1 MLNNFRVAMSTAICD
16 MQVAVKVITIYVVA
30 TECLARASYLV
41 GLSGKEEGIVV
52 LVCQRAIY
60 KKTPEL

>member
-30 TECLARASYLV
+30 TECLASYLV